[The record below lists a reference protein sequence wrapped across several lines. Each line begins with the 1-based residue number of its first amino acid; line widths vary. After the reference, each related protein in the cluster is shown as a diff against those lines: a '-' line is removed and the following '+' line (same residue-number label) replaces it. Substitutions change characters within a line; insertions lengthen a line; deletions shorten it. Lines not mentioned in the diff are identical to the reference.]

1 MADPIRPPSPDP
13 KILCLAARAALR
25 DGSFSARDF
34 AAAGWSPWADEF
46 ERSRPTHS
54 GNSGRA
60 FQPALTYL
68 LLRDPNAAKALGG
81 LLDSF
86 PDFLWAFSPAKGF
99 GIRGSGRSGW
109 RPSLA
114 AWTGGWDSALS
125 EIASRAPEGFFRL
138 PTEDLSEAELAFCAF
153 GSPQSENSRA
163 RPFYG
168 LFQSPYWGALEAS
181 RPLEASELAASLACS
196 SLLEAASA
204 ERRRDARLRSAS
216 SGASLPESDL
226 HFAEMLLGVL
236 ETALSWAEAG
246 YAKARSIPG
255 AEAFGRCPKADG
267 ALRAALREGAAR
279 TARACLTLDS
289 PIRGGSLTPSARA
302 LRESIWRQNPPKAL
316 SNFELLSRESAQAPW
331 RLAFCLSPSP
341 ECRRVGAELLGDFPR
356 RADLALAPALI
367 RPFAGLERAREA
379 LLASGAPEA
388 QARLGL
394 ERLESFRARSLQTLS
409 FLPGLPPELVAA
421 ALGER
426 SDPEGGQGLPKAH
439 RKAYA
444 RAIRGLPFTVGGSVS
459 ASLGSLALAAG
470 ALPSSVAETLPAERL
485 GEAFAHAELLLGK
498 RLGLPPAERALVESA
513 ALREISPEAPTR
525 GRKMSL

>member
-60 FQPALTYL
+60 FQPALTDL

-99 GIRGSGRSGW
+99 GIRGSGRSGR

-138 PTEDLSEAELAFCAF
+138 PAEDLSEAELAFCAF

-246 YAKARSIPG
+246 YAKARSIP
-255 AEAFGRCPKADG
+255 DG

-289 PIRGGSLTPSARA
+289 PIRGG
-302 LRESIWRQNPPKAL
+302 
-316 SNFELLSRESAQAPW
+316 
-331 RLAFCLSPSP
+331 
-341 ECRRVGAELLGDFPR
+341 
-356 RADLALAPALI
+356 DLD
-367 RPFAGLERAREA
+367 
-379 LLASGAPEA
+379 
-388 QARLGL
+388 
-394 ERLESFRARSLQTLS
+394 
-409 FLPGLPPELVAA
+409 
-421 ALGER
+421 
-426 SDPEGGQGLPKAH
+426 SDPDWLWMLEAH